1 MGRFSSR
8 RLCSAACVVDSRPR
22 RSNTWLISNASS
34 DEMVGVENSHRT
46 FHTFLVQPVGSFNV
60 VQLDEI
66 TRELAC
72 TCMGGRMIQAER
84 LANLLNR
91 ALVEQGKPAQPYP
104 TACRVD

>member
-1 MGRFSSR
+1 
-8 RLCSAACVVDSRPR
+8 
-22 RSNTWLISNASS
+22 
-34 DEMVGVENSHRT
+34 MVGVENSHRT

-104 TACRVD
+104 TACRVDARLTAVANAERMPGPYVRSNRPSRAY